1 MTGDTGPADSHEL
14 AGGMMNAGA
23 VFRRGDVVE
32 RPAPPNVRALHAYL
46 AALRHQGFDAAPV
59 PVGVR
64 ADGRERLG
72 FIPGYV
78 AVPPFPPWAM
88 SQTALRSVGV
98 LLRRLHE
105 ASARV
110 AVDVSAGWSGELA
123 DPEGGTMLCHNDV
136 CLENVVF
143 RDGRAVA
150 LIDFDQAA
158 PGRPV
163 WDVAMTAGYW
173 VPMRDPESAA
183 PLYPVPDPSHALDAP
198 GRLRLLADGYG
209 LSPRERAELPE
220 VVEQAAAVCRAFV
233 ARRVADG
240 DSVYVQALRDRGGW
254 ERWDRIQSWLSD
266 GREAFRG
273 ALLEGLD
280 TGSVRPLP
288 PP

>member
-1 MTGDTGPADSHEL
+1 MTGDTDPADSHEL
-14 AGGMMNAGA
+14 PGGMMNAGA
-23 VFRRGDVVE
+23 VVRRGEVVE

-46 AALRHQGFDAAPV
+46 HALRRRGFDAAPV

-64 ADGRERLG
+64 ADGREQLG
-72 FIPGYV
+72 FIPGDV
-78 AVPPFPPWAM
+78 AVPPFPRWAM
-88 SQTALRSVGV
+88 SDTALRSVGS

-105 ASARV
+105 ASAGV
-110 AVDVSAGWSGELA
+110 CVDVSVGWAGELA

-136 CLENVVF
+136 CPENVVF

-163 WDVAMTAGYW
+163 WDVALTAGYW
-173 VPMRDPESAA
+173 VPMLDPESAA
-183 PLYPVPDPSHALDAP
+183 PLYPVPGTSHASDAP
-198 GRLRLLADGYG
+198 ARLRLLADGYG

-220 VVEQAAAVCRAFV
+220 VVEQAAEVCRAFV
-233 ARRVADG
+233 ARRVAEKNP
-240 DSVYVQALRDRGGW
+240 VYVQALRDRGGW
-254 ERWDRIQSWLSD
+254 ERWDRIQAWLD
-266 GREAFRG
+266 ARRETFRG

-280 TGSVRPLP
+280 AGSVRPLP